1 MCLLYIGDYFYTN
14 ENYENA
20 IIEYNIMIDTMQCNN
35 ITYIYQYNDIKQR
48 CINLHN
54 KIGIIYYHMYNNL
67 IDAYSYFDY
76 VIINDGEMT
85 SQLRKFFSEYA
96 VMKNNN
102 INEQNEFYEKYII
115 NKKNIDTKSMLVDVT
130 TITTSTDINL
140 NLNVIETQYENEL
153 TNDLLLTP
161 STSNDSSSYSDMSVI
176 VKSDIGLTTN
186 HKMIIK
192 MNNRRWVT
200 RN

>member
-1 MCLLYIGDYFYTN
+1 
-14 ENYENA
+14 
-20 IIEYNIMIDTMQCNN
+20 
-35 ITYIYQYNDIKQR
+35 
-48 CINLHN
+48 
-54 KIGIIYYHMYNNL
+54 MYNNL

-161 STSNDSSSYSDMSVI
+161 STSNDSSSYSDKSVI